1 MDEFPDPDEEFDLA
15 HEDEFELLNEL
26 ENFKEP
32 PIKKISNKSSVQPD
46 LVSSTQIDQKKSTHL
61 PAVEIIAKPSSTV
74 ENGISQLTDS
84 ISLSNFTQETPTND
98 KQDLS
103 KTKNNNSHS
112 RAFTSTSREEIKKL
126 SDNRKRTVDE
136 LIDDVNALLSG
147 ENFDTSYLHEPV
159 DLIEQTYKRPRWN
172 DYEEVRKLILQER
185 KIYNCHDPTGL
196 SSNNR
201 RVQSLN
207 PKKDTISS
215 RPPRWNFIKMT
226 RNTDGQSLYVRVK
239 NAEKGVFVK
248 SQPSSRLLS
257 VSYSQLKAQA
267 EEIIIKNI
275 EHASLVQTVQ
285 TSNRNTDDSL
295 WVDKYKPKK
304 YLELLSDENINRK
317 FLHWLKLWD
326 KIVFHREPVK
336 TKKNLLS
343 ETSRKFGKKN
353 FNNEEDVEEFDSK
366 GYPFYRIALL
376 SGPPGLGKTTLAHVA
391 ARHAGYNVIEMNAS
405 DDREPSAFREALL
418 SSTQMQAV
426 IGANPRPN
434 CLILDEIDGAPSA
447 SIDLLIKFVQG
458 KLVQKGKK
466 NKQTIEKMKLGCQRP
481 VICICNDLYAPAL
494 RQLKA
499 MALVIPVP
507 AIEPTKLAD
516 RLMEISRKEHLKVEY
531 THLIKLSERSG
542 CDIRTCLGA
551 LQYMR
556 GSNIKENL
564 SLGLKDTRKGLF
576 DSWKILLQ
584 VPMTQKG
591 FFSPKER
598 INLILK
604 TVNRGDSERLSQG
617 MFHNYPTICKEKMDL
632 VARSLEWFEFFDEI
646 TKTVAARQVW
656 TVMPYTNYAFV
667 IWHFDLASQQNCK
680 LSYPTTVTEVNQ
692 KLTRSKAILTTS
704 QKSCGI
710 DKLTLTLDIS
720 PLLPE
725 LLTPR
730 LRSVSAHLYSSKEKA
745 ELMHL
750 VNVMLDYGL
759 TLIQEKKA
767 EGGFEYNLE
776 PDLLQIGTFPDCKFR
791 RGLSYAVKQIV
802 IQELEVERV
811 KRAAALVNSAS
822 NKQKKQKQPAEM
834 QELKKNDEKDGELK
848 SEMPSHLMQTL
859 EPVEVKPIT
868 GKYRDFFKQFKDVG
882 QSRFAEQHQSDV
894 TEPFQENAS
903 VSKTQIF
910 KTDVTYKFKEGY
922 TNAVR
927 RKIKMEDLL

>member
-26 ENFKEP
+26 EDFEGP
-32 PIKKISNKSSVQPD
+32 PSKKISNKSSVQPN
-46 LVSSTQIDQKKSTHL
+46 LLASSTQIDHQKSTNL
-61 PAVEIIAKPSSTV
+61 PTVQKIVNPDLAV
-74 ENGISQLTDS
+74 ENGLSQNTCQPTDS
-84 ISLSNFTQETPTND
+84 ISFSKFTQETPTNY

-103 KTKNNNSHS
+103 KTKNNNSDS
-112 RAFTSTSREEIKKL
+112 RAFDSTSREEIKKL
-126 SDNRKRTVDE
+126 NDKRKRTVDE
-136 LIDDVNALLSG
+136 LVEDVNALLSG
-147 ENFDTSYLHEPV
+147 ENLEISYLHEPEI
-159 DLIEQTYKRPRWN
+159 IEQTSKRPRWN

-185 KIYNCHDPTGL
+185 KIYNSRDSTGL

-201 RVQSLN
+201 LVQSLS
-207 PKKDTISS
+207 PKKDTIST

-239 NAEKGVFVK
+239 NDEKGVFVK
-248 SQPSSRLLS
+248 AQPTTRLLS

-275 EHASLVQTVQ
+275 EYATLPQSVQI
-285 TSNRNTDDSL
+285 SNENSDDSL

-336 TKKNLLS
+336 TKRISLS
-343 ETSRKFGKKN
+343 ETNKKFGRKN
-353 FNNEEDVEEFDSK
+353 FNNEESVEEFDSK

-391 ARHAGYNVIEMNAS
+391 AKHAGYNVIEMNAS

-507 AIEPTKLAD
+507 AIEPTRLAD

-591 FFSPKER
+591 FFPPKER
-598 INLILK
+598 ISLILK
-604 TVNRGDSERLSQG
+604 TVNQGDSERLCQG
-617 MFHNYPTICKEKMDL
+617 MFHNYPTICKEKMES

-667 IWHFDLASQQNCK
+667 IWHFDLASQQSSK
-680 LSYPTTVTEVNQ
+680 LSYPLTVSEVNQ
-692 KLTRSKAILTTS
+692 KLTRNRAILTTS
-704 QKSCGI
+704 QKSCRI

-725 LLTPR
+725 LLAPR

-759 TLIQEKKA
+759 TLIQEKKP

-822 NKQKKQKQPAEM
+822 NKQEKQKRVDVT
-834 QELKKNDEKDGELK
+834 QEFEKNDEKDDCELK
-848 SEMPSHLMQTL
+848 SAMPNNMKQTL

-868 GKYRDFFKQFKDVG
+868 GEKQRDEKRLKRSG
-882 QSRFAEQHQSDV
+882 GHKIALG
-894 TEPFQENAS
+894 
-903 VSKTQIF
+903 
-910 KTDVTYKFKEGY
+910 KF
-922 TNAVR
+922 
-927 RKIKMEDLL
+927 